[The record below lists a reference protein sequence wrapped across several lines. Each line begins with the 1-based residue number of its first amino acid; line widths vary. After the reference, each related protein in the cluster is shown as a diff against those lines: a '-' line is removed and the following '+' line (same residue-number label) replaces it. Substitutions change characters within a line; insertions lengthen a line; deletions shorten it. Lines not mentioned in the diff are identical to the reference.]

1 MNLQYNILWFEN
13 DKGWLHS
20 IQEQI
25 EDFFFDDGF
34 LVKIIPYKNA
44 KLLDS
49 TIRDIKSG
57 QLDIDIVLMDYN
69 LLDGDKGNDIIRR
82 IRDKEIYTEIIF
94 YSQKTEVKEKFKDEC
109 IEGIYFSER
118 KDFLLRFK
126 QIVPHTIKK
135 VIDLTNMRGLVMAQT
150 SLLDLE
156 MNKLILSILKY
167 IDSKDECRRE
177 MLVEKVFHKRLV
189 MAHQIKEIEHTV
201 EKVKKKDKIIFNVT
215 AKLKQEYISDISILL
230 EKVESSDRYKF
241 VNSLLKENLCI
252 DIVIND
258 EHSIFKKYDKEIINK
273 RNILAHVKEELDEN
287 GKKVLKSH
295 FKGYEKFVF
304 SHEDFKQIRQDL
316 ITHKENI
323 EKMIEI
329 VNKFK

>member
-13 DKGWLHS
+13 DDGWLHS

-34 LVKIIPYKNA
+34 LVKIIPHKNA

-49 TIRDIKSG
+49 TIKDIKSG

-69 LLDGDKGNDIIRR
+69 LLNGDKGNEIIRR

-109 IEGIYFSER
+109 VEGIYFSER

-126 QIVPHTIKK
+126 QIAPHTIKK

-156 MNKLILSILKY
+156 INQLILSILEY

-177 MLVEKVFHKRLV
+177 MLVEKVFYKRLS

-201 EKVKKKDKIIFNVT
+201 KKVKRKDKIIFNVNST
-215 AKLKQEYISDISILL
+215 LKTEYISDISILL
-230 EKVESSDRYKF
+230 EKIEPSDRYQF
-241 VNSLLKENLCI
+241 VNSLLKDDLCSSI
-252 DIVIND
+252 IISN
-258 EHSIFKKYDKEIINK
+258 EHSIFKKYNEEIIKK
-273 RNILAHVKEELDEN
+273 RNILAHE
-287 GKKVLKSH
+287 KVILKVMKSLY
-295 FKGYEKFVF
+295 F
-304 SHEDFKQIRQDL
+304 L
-316 ITHKENI
+316 M
-323 EKMIEI
+323 MILKI
-329 VNKFK
+329 